1 MKCTTILL
9 IATLLIGGTQACT
22 EVEECGDQAF
32 DSLDLE
38 PYNGQ
43 DIGCR
48 TFFELHRFEGLDYAV
63 INNYCADLQV
73 ITVISCLGDTV
84 DYRVINGADY
94 INILGLVKE

>member
-43 DIGCR
+43 
-48 TFFELHRFEGLDYAV
+48 E
-63 INNYCADLQV
+63 
-73 ITVISCLGDTV
+73 GDTV
-84 DYRVINGADY
+84 DYQVISGADY